1 MKDTILHG
9 MICNKTIRFA
19 AISGRAMVQQAK
31 ETHDLSRVAAAA
43 LGRQLLMTSL
53 IASQMKNST
62 DTVTTV
68 VSGGGPSGN
77 LTCVGRE
84 GGLVKGYAT
93 EPRVELPLRSDGKLD
108 VGGYVGRQGKLTVI
122 RDLGL
127 KEPYVGMCNLV
138 SGEIAEDFARYFT
151 ASEQQPSLVYLGVRE
166 NASDGKV
173 LAAGGLLIQ
182 PLPSCPLSEIEK
194 VEQIVPTLITLTERL
209 ADDRSL
215 REILSEFFKELQP
228 EFTAVK
234 EPAYLC
240 DCNRERLERAL
251 LSIGKEELLDMIET
265 DGKAELICQF
275 CLKKHA
281 FTKSDLIALLKEATD
296 QGEEDGE
303 SGE

>member
-1 MKDTILHG
+1 MKDTIIHG
-9 MICNKTIRFA
+9 LICNQSIRFA
-19 AISGRAMVQQAK
+19 AISGKTMVHQAK
-31 ETHDLSRVAAAA
+31 ETHGLSRVAAAA

-68 VSGGGPSGN
+68 VSGGGPAKN
-77 LTCVGRE
+77 LVCVGRE

-93 EPRVELPLRSDGKLD
+93 EPTIELPLRDDGKLD
-108 VGGYVGRQGKLTVI
+108 VGGYVGRHGKLTVI

-166 NASDGKV
+166 NAVDGEV

-194 VEQIVPTLITLTERL
+194 VERIVPTLVTLTERL
-209 ADDRSL
+209 VGDESL
-215 REILSEFFKELQP
+215 QEILNEFFEGLSP
-228 EFTAVK
+228 EFTALTV
-234 EPAYLC
+234 PAYRC
-240 DCNRERLERAL
+240 DCTRERLERAL
-251 LSIGKEELLDMIET
+251 LSIGREELVDMIENE
-265 DGKAELICQF
+265 GKAELTCQF
-275 CLKKHA
+275 CLKHHN
-281 FTKSDLIALLKEATD
+281 FTKSDLISLLQEASD
-296 QGEEDGE
+296 RGDEDGE